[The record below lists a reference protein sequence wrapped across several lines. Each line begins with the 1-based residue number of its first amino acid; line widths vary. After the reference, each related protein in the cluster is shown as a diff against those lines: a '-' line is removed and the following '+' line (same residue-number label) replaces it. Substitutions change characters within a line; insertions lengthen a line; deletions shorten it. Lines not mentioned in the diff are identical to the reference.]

1 MVLIQGGSPAVV
13 LPPGSGSGPHTGTDR
28 LMPQP
33 NDPWPPP
40 LLLDYVARPSWP
52 AREPGDREVHVY
64 RVDLAAGPEGD
75 AFRDA
80 PEWGSLSADERARA
94 ERLVRPR
101 DGRRFVRCRGALRTI
116 LGGLT
121 GVPGPSLSFR
131 AGPGGKPIL
140 PGLGPDSAPPWRF
153 NVTHS
158 GEMALIAVSRATE
171 LGVDVEQTR
180 PIQQAERIVQS
191 YFTAD
196 EVAEFFKY
204 DEEGRAAAF
213 IRGWTRKEA
222 VVKAQGVGLAG
233 LATEFETLFG
243 DAPPAEVFR
252 PCSPRPVVQ
261 GWTLWE
267 VAPAPGYVATLAV
280 AAD

>member
-1 MVLIQGGSPAVV
+1 
-13 LPPGSGSGPHTGTDR
+13 
-28 LMPQP
+28 MPQT
-33 NDPWPPP
+33 NRSWSPP
-40 LLLDYVARPSWP
+40 LLLDYDEVA
-52 AREPGDREVHVY
+52 ARLARQPVEREVHVY
-64 RVDLAAGPEGD
+64 RVDLAAGGAGD

-80 PEWGSLSADERARA
+80 PEWEWLSADERARA

-116 LGGLT
+116 LGGLM
-121 GVPGPSLSFR
+121 GVPAPALRFR
-131 AGPGGKPIL
+131 VGPGGKPTL
-140 PGLGPDSAPPWRF
+140 PGPGGDGPPPWRF
-153 NVTHS
+153 NVSHS
-158 GEMALIAVSRATE
+158 GEMALIAVSRASE

-196 EVAEFFKY
+196 EVAEFLRY

-243 DAPPAEVFR
+243 SAPPAEAFR
-252 PCSPRPVVQ
+252 PCSPWPIVQ

>member
-1 MVLIQGGSPAVV
+1 MPSP
-13 LPPGSGSGPHTGTDR
+13 TDF
-28 LMPQP
+28 
-33 NDPWPPP
+33 PPP
-40 LLLDYVARPSWP
+40 PRLLDYAPGLATIDQAP
-52 AREPGDREVHVY
+52 ADREVHVY
-64 RVDLAAGPEGD
+64 RVDLASGPEGD

-80 PEWGSLSADERARA
+80 PEWERLSTEERARA
-94 ERLVRPR
+94 ERLVRAR
-101 DGRRFVRCRGALRTI
+101 DGRRFVRCRGALRAI
-116 LGGLT
+116 LGALT
-121 GVPGPSLSFR
+121 GIPAADVRFQV
-131 AGPGGKPIL
+131 GPGGKPAL
-140 PGLGPDSAPPWRF
+140 PTSSDVAYETWRF

-158 GEMALIAVSRATE
+158 GELALIAVARHLE

-196 EVAEFFKY
+196 EVAEFLKL
-204 DEEGRAAAF
+204 DDDGRAAAF

-243 DAPPAEVFR
+243 TAPPADAFR
-252 PCSPRPVVQ
+252 RCSPWPIVR

-267 VAPAPGYVATLAV
+267 VSPRPGYVATLAV
-280 AAD
+280 AEG